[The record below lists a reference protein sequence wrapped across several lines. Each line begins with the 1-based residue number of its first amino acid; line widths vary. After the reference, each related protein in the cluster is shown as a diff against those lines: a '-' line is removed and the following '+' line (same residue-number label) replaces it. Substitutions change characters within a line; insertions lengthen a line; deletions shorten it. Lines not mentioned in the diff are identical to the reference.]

1 MSPDVITS
9 LYIPLSS
16 DLSISSSGIND
27 EILKAVRGI
36 DAKLIFVMEDVKVH
50 MRPTTSQVSSGRSK
64 RFKEKLMRN
73 YNIKCEG
80 GLMCMVTGWKVP
92 PKTIVAGHLFPLRLK
107 VRDRKYRH

>member
-1 MSPDVITS
+1 M
-9 LYIPLSS
+9 SS

-64 RFKEKLMRN
+64 RFREKLMKN

-92 PKTIVAGHLFPLRLK
+92 PSAIVAGHLFPLRLK